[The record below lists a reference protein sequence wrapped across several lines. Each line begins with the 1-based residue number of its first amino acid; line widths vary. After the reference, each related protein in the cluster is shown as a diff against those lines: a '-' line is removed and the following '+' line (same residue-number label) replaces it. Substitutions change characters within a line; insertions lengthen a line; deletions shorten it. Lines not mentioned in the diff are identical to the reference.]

1 MSHYFFDAHMHAMNL
16 IHPNFVSF
24 VDSVADNITEFV
36 TSGALSSGY
45 LLTPA
50 NRGQQGLVTLL
61 NMFSVFERPIGE
73 IFALM
78 EEDLSGAFT
87 HRQAVVKGKKP
98 VNIMY
103 PEKPYIRDG
112 KLHFRS
118 MVYDKY
124 ALVPLV
130 MDFSRLS
137 SDEDSR
143 SYYTNELQE
152 KILSY
157 VKDTLDG
164 IDWYR
169 SVRPQGMME
178 FFPFLGINPEV
189 HELDFIQELLA
200 TYVRSDTSPTWG
212 PRRIKAPKRFRGV
225 KFYPPLGTDPWPKD
239 AYKRKK
245 IEYIYRFCES
255 NNVPIVTHCDDQ
267 GFRGVPAKL
276 AQQYTDPSAW
286 RPVLE
291 RFPKLKIDF
300 AHYGRQYNPI
310 GKSPLRAF
318 LDTTWINDQWF
329 TAIVDLMMEYEH
341 VYADFSFSGTDPDFY
356 SDLSG
361 FIHGLEDEHMTK
373 TILER
378 SMFGSDFSVNL
389 AKVESYS
396 NYLKIFEES
405 PFTDDEIDGFVSR
418 NPIRFLGLDL

>member
-1 MSHYFFDAHMHAMNL
+1 MPHYFFDAHMHAMNL

-24 VDSVADNITEFV
+24 VDSVADNIAQFV

-50 NRGQQGLVTLL
+50 NRGQQGLVTIL

-73 IFALM
+73 IFTLM

-87 HRQAVVKGKKP
+87 HRQAAVKGKAPENLK
-98 VNIMY
+98 Y
-103 PEKPYIRDG
+103 PKKPYIRDG
-112 KLHFRS
+112 KLYFRS

-124 ALVPLV
+124 ALIPLV

-169 SVRPQGMME
+169 SARPQGMME

-189 HELDFIQELLA
+189 HEMDFIQELLA
-200 TYVRSDTSPTWG
+200 TYVRSDASPVWG
-212 PRRIKAPKRFRGV
+212 PRRIKSPKRFRGV
-225 KFYPPLGTDPWPKD
+225 KFYPPLGTDPWPED

-245 IEYIYRFCES
+245 IEYIYSFCES
-255 NNVPIVTHCDDQ
+255 NEVPLITHCDDQ

-318 LDTTWINDQWF
+318 LDNTWTNDPWF
-329 TAIVDLMMEYEH
+329 TAIVDLMMEFEY

-361 FIHGLEDEHMTK
+361 YIHGLEDERVSK

-389 AKVESYS
+389 AKVESYT
-396 NYLKIFEES
+396 NYLKVFEDS

-418 NPIRFLGLDL
+418 NPIRFLGLEL

>member
-1 MSHYFFDAHMHAMNL
+1 MHAMNL

-36 TSGALSSGY
+36 TSGALSPGY

-50 NRGQQGLVTLL
+50 NRGQQGLVTIL

-78 EEDLSGAFT
+78 EDDLAGAFT
-87 HRQAVVKGKKP
+87 SRQATGKGKKP
-98 VNIMY
+98 TNLKY
-103 PEKPYIRDG
+103 PEKPYICDG
-112 KLHFRS
+112 KLYFRS

-124 ALVPLV
+124 AMVPLV
-130 MDFSRLS
+130 MDFSRHS
-137 SDEDSR
+137 NDEDSR

-152 KILSY
+152 KILAY
-157 VKDTLDG
+157 VKDTLNG

-169 SVRPQGMME
+169 TSRPQGILE

-189 HELDFIQELLA
+189 HTLDFIQELLK
-200 TYVRSDTSPTWG
+200 TYVRTDASPAWG
-212 PRRIKAPKRFRGV
+212 PRRIKAPKRFRGI
-225 KFYPPLGTDPWPKD
+225 KFYPPLGTNPWPDND

-245 IEYIYRFCES
+245 IEYIYSFCES
-255 NNVPIVTHCDDQ
+255 NNLPIITHCDDQ
-267 GFRGVPAKL
+267 GFRGIPAKL
-276 AQQYTDPSAW
+276 GQQYTNPAAW
-286 RPVLE
+286 NAVLE
-291 RFPKLKIDF
+291 RFPQLKVDF

-310 GKSPLRAF
+310 GKSPLKAL
-318 LDTTWINDQWF
+318 LDNSWTNDPWF
-329 TAIVDLMMEYEH
+329 TEIVDLMARFDH

-356 SDLSG
+356 RDLSA
-361 FIHGLEDEHMTK
+361 FIHGLEDETLSK

-389 AKVESYS
+389 AKVESYT
-396 NYLKIFEES
+396 NYLKIFDES

-418 NPIRFLGLDL
+418 NPIRFLGLDI